1 MEGYYTLDPEKWRA
15 YLSALIKS
23 MRRGLEDDAIYW
35 GSVLYKYG
43 RTKAAWRR
51 ILIHVSEDIGPA
63 EPNLPANIRA
73 LYENWK
79 DLGGHDDAVLSYLH
93 AISLMARAT
102 KSRIIDHAKI
112 VYCIGHLED
121 RVVPNYAFDHHGE
134 VGRELGRGV
143 DFFFDIASKLHPLS
157 EEKDPY
163 REKAREIA
171 LENERI
177 QKESDESYHAKKDK

>member
-1 MEGYYTLDPEKWRA
+1 MNGYEKLDPEKWRA

-35 GSVLYKYG
+35 GSVLY
-43 RTKAAWRR
+43 RFDKAKQAWRR

-63 EPNLPANIRA
+63 ELNLPANIRA

-79 DLGGHDDAVLSYLH
+79 DLGKHQDAVLSYLH

-112 VYCIGHLED
+112 IYIAGPLED
-121 RVVPNYAFDHHGE
+121 RPVPDYAFDHHGKI
-134 VGRELGRGV
+134 GRDMGRGV
-143 DFFFDIASKLHPLS
+143 DFFFDVASQLQPMS
-157 EEKDPY
+157 EEEDPY
-163 REKAREIA
+163 REKARQVA
-171 LENERI
+171 LELEKR
-177 QKESDESYHAKKDK
+177 

>member
-1 MEGYYTLDPEKWRA
+1 MENYEKLDPEKWRA

-35 GSVLYKYG
+35 GSVLYRFG
-43 RTKAAWRR
+43 RAKQAWRR

-79 DLGGHDDAVLSYLH
+79 DLGKHDDAVLSYLH

-112 VYCIGHLED
+112 IYIAGHFEKS
-121 RVVPNYAFDHHGE
+121 RPVPDYAFDHHGR
-134 VGRELGRGV
+134 VGREMGRGV
-143 DFFFDIASKLHPLS
+143 NFFFDVAAQLHPLS
-157 EEKDPY
+157 EEDDPY
-163 REKAREIA
+163 EDRAKQVALKLEAEKE
-171 LENERI
+171 
-177 QKESDESYHAKKDK
+177 